1 MRNLDVVFILYFR
14 FCSFVLHF
22 VQCTTLYIFVLLWNV
37 IQCRLIIMLA
47 IKPRFN
53 IMANCFIFSS
63 RTWKTKKET
72 IWHMIS
78 SYVPPNF
85 FECPF
90 TFLINK
96 KCQIESLK
104 TRKNECSFCIAYSF
118 ISLRSTFI
126 ISRCR
131 KGRISI
137 SIDKS
142 FIDIE

>member
-1 MRNLDVVFILYFR
+1 MFKRTMLYKTSTLCKFCTFSIL
-14 FCSFVLHF
+14 S
-22 VQCTTLYIFVLLWNV
+22 WNV
-37 IQCRLIIMLA
+37 IQYRLIIIIA

-53 IMANCFIFSS
+53 IMPNYLIFCS
-63 RTWKTKKET
+63 RTWKTTKET

-85 FECPF
+85 FKCPF
-90 TFLINK
+90 TLLINK

-126 ISRCR
+126 ISSNNVL
-131 KGRISI
+131 IQLI
-137 SIDKS
+137 QMH
-142 FIDIE
+142 